1 MKALPYSR
9 TAWVLAL
16 GLASV
21 TSALTSSGCAVGDP
35 PERPGE
41 GADARRGGGLFPDA
55 TPSVFPDADE
65 GNPERPDA
73 RESSA
78 PDARVASTT
87 CSAPTSFAA
96 LGPLADGAGE
106 TGDGLDGAY
115 DLYWGPLEDGMPGDH
130 ISLELWEGYGPF
142 AGGLR
147 TGTFSIT
154 GDETDY
160 AVCGMC
166 AIIATDYDGTN
177 YRDTYMAQSGSITI
191 NSVDG
196 SISGTMSNVT
206 FRHVLLDADTGAQSE
221 AGTGCVTRITSAS
234 FTAPLSFAF

>member
-1 MKALPYSR
+1 MNTLPRSR
-9 TAWVLAL
+9 TAWFLAL

-21 TSALTSSGCAVGDP
+21 TALGCAVGDP

-73 RESSA
+73 REPSGS
-78 PDARVASTT
+78 PDARVASA
-87 CSAPTSFAA
+87 CSAPGSFAS
-96 LGPLADGAGE
+96 LGALADGAGE

-147 TGTFSIT
+147 TGTFSIA

-160 AVCGMC
+160 SVCGLC

-191 NSVDG
+191 TSVDG

-221 AGTGCVTRITSAS
+221 AGTGCTTRITSAS